1 MCLLAAAE
9 GENEAQSGPY
19 HVIGSHLVAVVAGL
33 IGYHVFASGLVVVQV
48 LQTASPFAGELA
60 RLGASS
66 VVAMTL
72 TTIGMLLTDTNHPA
86 ACATTLIV
94 SLGVLSSPS
103 DAAYIMLAVV
113 ALVAVHE
120 LVVYPA
126 AQRLNAEPEEPR
138 GENG

>member
-19 HVIGSHLVAVVAGL
+19 HVIGGHLVAVVAGL

-60 RLGASS
+60 RLSASS

-94 SLGVLSSPS
+94 SLG
-103 DAAYIMLAVV
+103 D
-113 ALVAVHE
+113 ALVTLRRGVHH
-120 LVVYPA
+120 A
-126 AQRLNAEPEEPR
+126 GGRRAGRRSRTGRLSGGPTAHR
-138 GENG
+138 